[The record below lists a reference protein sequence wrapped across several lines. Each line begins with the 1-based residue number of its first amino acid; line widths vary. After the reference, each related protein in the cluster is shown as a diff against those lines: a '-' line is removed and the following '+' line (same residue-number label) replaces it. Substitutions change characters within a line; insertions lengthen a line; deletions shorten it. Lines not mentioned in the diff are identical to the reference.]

1 MNSAPDL
8 LELDHVP
15 DGLLERPA
23 SALYQQLD
31 GPTLIHLE
39 GRIKRPLFVAVLQH
53 GNEITGWESVRR
65 LLKNHSQNNDLPRSL
80 LILIG
85 NVQAAK
91 HRLRHLDEQ
100 PDYNRC
106 WPGGTEVDH
115 QYAQLFQNIHNQIL
129 KYKPLACI
137 DIHNNTGLNPH
148 YAAVNRIRPEYLRLA
163 SLFSP
168 KVVYFTRPRGT
179 LSHSFSEHCPAV
191 TLECG
196 QAGEIHGTDHS
207 MAFLETCLRMD
218 DLSRAPVDAEA
229 VHLFH
234 MVATVK
240 VPHDVFFGFGRVPVN
255 LALREDLDKFNFC
268 ELPAGTSFGDL
279 NNCTRKPLIA
289 TDNSGR
295 DITDNYFSFSRGQ
308 VETVKTI
315 MPSMLTLDRRV
326 IQQDCLCYLMER
338 IHYEDHE
345 EVASRNQLPEG
356 IHRTDRP
363 GEPVVIFPEPGS
375 GSGT

>member
-1 MNSAPDL
+1 MSTAPTL
-8 LELDHVP
+8 LELDHLP

-23 SALYQQLD
+23 SALYQQLK
-31 GPTLIHLE
+31 GPTLIHLK
-39 GRIKRPLFVAVLQH
+39 GRVKRPLFVSVLQH
-53 GNEITGWESVRR
+53 GNEVTGWEAIRR
-65 LLKNHSQNNDLPRSL
+65 LLKSHYQHDDLPRSM

-85 NVQAAK
+85 NIQAAR

-106 WPGGTEVDH
+106 WPGSNTVDN
-115 QYAQLFQNIHNQIL
+115 QYARLFQHIHDRIL
-129 KYKPLACI
+129 QHQPLACI

-148 YAAVNRIRPEYLRLA
+148 YAAVNRIRSEFLRLA

-168 KVVYFTRPRGT
+168 KIVYFTRPAGT
-179 LSHSFSEHCPAV
+179 LSHAFSRHCPAV

-196 QAGEIHGTDHS
+196 QAGEIHGADHS
-207 MAFLETCLRMD
+207 MAFLETCLHMND
-218 DLSRAPVDAEA
+218 ISTAPVDAEA
-229 VHLFH
+229 VHLYH

-240 VPHDVFFGFGRVPVN
+240 VPNDVLFGFGRVPVD

-268 ELPAGTSFGDL
+268 ELPAGTPFGDL
-279 NNCTRKPLIA
+279 NNCMRNPLIA

-295 DITDNYFSFSRGQ
+295 DITDNYFSFGRGQ
-308 VETVKTI
+308 VETARAI

-326 IQQDCLCYLMER
+326 IRQDCLCYLMER

-345 EVASRNQLPEG
+345 EVSDRETLPEG
-356 IHRTDRP
+356 IHRTDTP
-363 GEPVVIFPEPGS
+363 GEPTQGRIV
-375 GSGT
+375 

>member
-1 MNSAPDL
+1 MSTTLNL
-8 LELDHVP
+8 LELDNLP

-23 SALYQQLD
+23 SALYQQLK

-39 GRIKRPLFVAVLQH
+39 GRIKRPLFVSVLQH
-53 GNEITGWESVRR
+53 GNEVTGWEAIRR
-65 LLKNHSQNNDLPRSL
+65 LLKSRYQHGALPRSL

-106 WPGGTEVDH
+106 WPGGKTVDP
-115 QYAQLFQNIHNQIL
+115 QYARLFQHIHDRIL
-129 KYKPLACI
+129 QHQPLACI

-148 YAAVNRIRPEYLRLA
+148 YAAVNRIRPEFLRLA

-168 KVVYFTRPRGT
+168 TVVYFTRPRGT
-179 LSHSFSEHCPAV
+179 LSHSLSKHCPAV

-207 MAFLETCLRMD
+207 MAFVETCLHMND
-218 DLSRAPVDAEA
+218 ISRAPVDAEA
-229 VHLFH
+229 VHLYH
-234 MVATVK
+234 MVATVNI
-240 VPHDVFFGFGRVPVN
+240 PNDVLFGFGRVPVN

-268 ELPAGTSFGDL
+268 ELPVGTSFGDL
-279 NNCTRKPLIA
+279 NNCTRIPLVA

-295 DITDNYFSFSRGQ
+295 DITGNYFNFGRGQ
-308 VETVKTI
+308 VETAREI

-345 EVASRNQLPEG
+345 EVSDREPLPEG
-356 IHRTDRP
+356 IHRTDTP
-363 GEPVVIFPEPGS
+363 GEPMTGKIPWPGS
-375 GSGT
+375 GS